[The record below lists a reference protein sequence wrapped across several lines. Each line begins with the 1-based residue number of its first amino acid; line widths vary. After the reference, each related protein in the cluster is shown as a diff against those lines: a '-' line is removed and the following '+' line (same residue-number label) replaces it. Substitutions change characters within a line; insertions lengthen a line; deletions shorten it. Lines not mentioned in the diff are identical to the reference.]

1 MSKFQLEIAFQI
13 NGVEAASGI
22 VFHNESLFIISDN
35 STFLYEYLIH
45 SAQLIKHPIVDN
57 AEENSIKKEK
67 FDFESITLFDGSL
80 YIFGSGSTA
89 KRKWLFQLNSITKQ
103 VTASHDLN
111 ELYQKLQ
118 EFGSVTFSEFNIEGA
133 LFDGRKWHLFNRGN
147 GELNQNIIF
156 SLTGDSIIDTSDW
169 QVYPIEI
176 NKINGVLASFTD
188 AVQVANKIYFLA
200 SAEETLSTY
209 DDGAIAG
216 SSFGCIDIPT
226 MKIDFIE
233 TISDSTKFE
242 GISLYENSSAE
253 IVFLLCED
261 PDFEALQ
268 STIYKLTY
276 KKVAD

>member
-13 NGVEAASGI
+13 NGVGAASGI

>member
-1 MSKFQLEIAFQI
+1 MSKFQLEIAFKI
-13 NGVEAASGI
+13 DGVAAASGI
-22 VFHNESLFIISDN
+22 VFHDKSLFIISD
-35 STFLYEYLIH
+35 SSSFLYEYLIQ
-45 SAQLIKHPIVDN
+45 SAQIIKHPIIYN
-57 AEENSIKKEK
+57 AEENSLKKDK
-67 FDFESITLFDGSL
+67 FDFESITHFDGYF

-89 KRKWLFQLNSITKQ
+89 KRKWLFRLNSTTKQ
-103 VTASHDLN
+103 VTANYDLN

-118 EFGSVTFSEFNIEGA
+118 VLGNVNLSDFNIEGV
-133 LFDGRKWHLFNRGN
+133 LFDGKKWHLFNRGN
-147 GELNQNIIF
+147 GEYNQNIIF
-156 SLTGDSIIDTSDW
+156 SLQGDSILETTDW
-169 QVYPIEI
+169 EAFPIQI

-188 AVQVANKIYFLA
+188 AIQVASKIYFLA

-233 TISDSTKFE
+233 TISDSNKFE
-242 GISLYENSSAE
+242 GIALYENSTAE

-261 PDFEALQ
+261 PDIDALQ

-276 KKVAD
+276 KKEAF

>member
-1 MSKFQLEIAFQI
+1 MSKFQLEIAYQI
-13 NGVEAASGI
+13 NGVGAASGI

-45 SAQLIKHPIVDN
+45 SEQLLKHPIVYN
-57 AEENSIKKEK
+57 AEENTIKKEK
-67 FDFESITLFDGSL
+67 LDFESITLFDNSF

-89 KRKWLFQLNSITKQ
+89 KRKWLFQLNSLTKQ

-118 EFGSVTFSEFNIEGA
+118 VLGSVAFSDFNIEGA

-147 GELNQNIIF
+147 GEFNQNIIF
-156 SLTGDSIIDTSDW
+156 SLTGNSILDSCEW
-169 QVYPIEI
+169 QVYPIQI
-176 NKINGVLASFTD
+176 SKINGVLASFTD
-188 AVQVANKIYFLA
+188 AIQVDSKIYFLA
-200 SAEETLSTY
+200 TAEETLSTY
-209 DDGAIAG
+209 DDGIIAG

-226 MKIDFIE
+226 MKIDFVE

-242 GISLYENSSAE
+242 GITLFENSTTE

-261 PDFEALQ
+261 PDFEALK
-268 STIYKLTY
+268 STIYKLSY
-276 KKVAD
+276 KKEAD